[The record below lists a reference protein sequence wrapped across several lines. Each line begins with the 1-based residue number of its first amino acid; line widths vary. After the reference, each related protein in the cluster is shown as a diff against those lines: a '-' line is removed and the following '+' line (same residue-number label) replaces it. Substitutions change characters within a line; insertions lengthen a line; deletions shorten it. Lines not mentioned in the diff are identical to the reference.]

1 VEFKAEINEALP
13 MCVTSCDYPSSL
25 PWEVLLAGCCT
36 QVALLHFIF
45 YDLISVLDLRSLKA
59 RNEQVEGPLVLL
71 FDTTTIVI
79 SSESRCSRAQ
89 FFIAFGRL
97 LVGKDAQVS

>member
-1 VEFKAEINEALP
+1 MEFKAEINEALP

-25 PWEVLLAGCCT
+25 PWEVLLK
-36 QVALLHFIF
+36 LHLIDLIF